1 MNKIF
6 SLKTARTSIM
16 IFGIYLIGFPG
27 LGLIFTPDF
36 ILDIFT
42 LNHGLDWQIRMVGL
56 LAAVMGGYYILISN
70 YGYHKLYSWTV
81 VFRLGA
87 SVFMALLWVI
97 GEVGMGI
104 LFFAALDLIGAL
116 WTWLSLS
123 KGK

>member
-16 IFGIYLIGFPG
+16 IFGIYLVLFPG
-27 LGLIFTPDF
+27 LALIFTPDF

-56 LAAVMGGYYILISN
+56 MAAVIGGYYILIAN

-81 VFRLGA
+81 AFRIGA
-87 SVFMALLWVI
+87 SIFMTLLWLI
-97 GEVGMGI
+97 GEVGIGI
-104 LFFAALDLIGAL
+104 LFFASLDMIGAL
-116 WTWLSLS
+116 WTLGGLS